1 MATRLKTVQ
10 YNFPT
15 LASAVNNTTTNF
27 SQITIYLPETG
38 TKTFRKVIAKVTADD
53 IITVTGGTVTNRNV
67 GLRLGA
73 AAYTAV
79 NNANALTNS
88 GENLSVYYSADFTSH
103 FTANWT
109 GTSMTCDVQV
119 LMNQTTGTTLGMVNV
134 SVCLEITYEY
144 DDTSTTQL
152 KTVWIPLNAPTGALA
167 TAKPGSPHDTIP
179 ALDTY
184 LPEASKTYRNMS
196 IVVQGNEARNAAVTS
211 HTLSMQIDTLTAV
224 TSGNYEGTLA
234 TDRWFRYIWNIT
246 GLGMT
251 TNATHGFFIWASV
264 TRVNHPQI
272 WMVVTYEFNATT
284 TTSVMQSLM
293 LPMESMAPMGGTT
306 ASDYQ
311 RASRE
316 LFIEEPGTITLQRL
330 AMYFFWDQSGNI
342 AGLNARVGT
351 GSFVA
356 YTDAASVLAGGNGC
370 MIRNDTGVTIAR
382 GRNTLQADIYR
393 TDTAD
398 LGANV
403 SGFWIINY
411 TSGKHASGVGA
422 HNKTVLWNLSTT
434 GTLAASELNTIAATA
449 PVIPETNYYVT
460 AVGTRYEYLSNS
472 TGSPAG
478 VSVLVERL
486 AAEGGI
492 QWESAY
498 TDIGET
504 DPEVGLR
511 TCYSQ
516 AKSIFK
522 RWPGDPGEW
531 RVDLETARRWRTV
544 LANNCTSFDNLD
556 LMLTYHTITFTAADV
571 ISGGFNGT
579 VYLDLCRTLTN
590 ETVASTT
597 RTGDGAFSFTWYDDT
612 EQLYVS
618 ASDGT
623 KVGRSQDTL
632 AS

>member
-1 MATRLKTVQ
+1 
-10 YNFPT
+10 
-15 LASAVNNTTTNF
+15 
-27 SQITIYLPETG
+27 
-38 TKTFRKVIAKVTADD
+38 
-53 IITVTGGTVTNRNV
+53 
-67 GLRLGA
+67 
-73 AAYTAV
+73 
-79 NNANALTNS
+79 
-88 GENLSVYYSADFTSH
+88 
-103 FTANWT
+103 
-109 GTSMTCDVQV
+109 
-119 LMNQTTGTTLGMVNV
+119 
-134 SVCLEITYEY
+134 
-144 DDTSTTQL
+144 
-152 KTVWIPLNAPTGALA
+152 
-167 TAKPGSPHDTIP
+167 
-179 ALDTY
+179 
-184 LPEASKTYRNMS
+184 
-196 IVVQGNEARNAAVTS
+196 
-211 HTLSMQIDTLTAV
+211 
-224 TSGNYEGTLA
+224 
-234 TDRWFRYIWNIT
+234 
-246 GLGMT
+246 
-251 TNATHGFFIWASV
+251 
-264 TRVNHPQI
+264 
-272 WMVVTYEFNATT
+272 
-284 TTSVMQSLM
+284 
-293 LPMESMAPMGGTT
+293 MESMAPMGGTT

-370 MIRNDTGVTIAR
+370 MIRNDTGATIAR

-449 PVIPETNYYVT
+449 PIIPETNYYVT

-522 RWPGDPGEW
+522 RWPGDPGEG